1 MEVPTGAS
9 LKRKRKRLGLTQKQL
24 SEISGLTQSVIAKI
38 ETESVDPRA
47 STLAKL
53 VESLNRAEYPN
64 IPHSVA
70 DLMVKNISTI
80 DVSESIRNAITIMV
94 EAGISQ
100 LPVLSDGKIVGIVS
114 ESNLLKRANDAKASV
129 GKIMKSNPV
138 IISKYLSIG
147 EAKKRLEDEDCL
159 LIAEDGNLLGLI
171 TRIDILRNMTK

>member
-1 MEVPTGAS
+1 MEVPTGVS
-9 LKRKRKRLGLTQKQL
+9 LKRKRKKLGLTQKQL

-53 VESLNRAEYPN
+53 VEALNRAEHPN

-100 LPVLSDGKIVGIVS
+100 LPVLSGGKIVGIVS
-114 ESNLLKRANDAKASV
+114 ESNLLKRANDAKVSV